1 MTSHENA
8 VERLRRRTRRNV
20 SKTPEP
26 LREREGNK
34 ALQALAFTNINR
46 KMEMLGLAHFV
57 VEVLAKTHDRF
68 FFRAIDGL
76 RYRLDAMVARDF
88 MSVGF
93 QSGGP
98 HDMIFDLLRTST
110 LARRNGIVELKE
122 RLSYRENARPSL
134 QVVLGKGSDGY
145 WYGDAD
151 LDLSS
156 PTMDLIGFFTHLAEV
171 IMPGATNHANLQ
183 KKIAKQYERWSQFLP
198 RAGCRRWLNRGR
210 NV

>member
-1 MTSHENA
+1 MSKIKRSP
-8 VERLRRRTRRNV
+8 VERQ
-20 SKTPEP
+20 E
-26 LREREGNK
+26 
-34 ALQALAFTNINR
+34 LAFSNIRR

-57 VEVLAKTHDRF
+57 AEVLAKTHDRF
-68 FFRAIDGL
+68 FFRARGGGL
-76 RYRLDAMVARDF
+76 PHMRSTLDALVDQDL

-134 QVVLGKGSDGY
+134 QVVLGKGSDGC

-183 KKIAKQYERWSQFLP
+183 KKIAKQYKRWSQ
-198 RAGCRRWLNRGR
+198 LNRGR